1 MDSCNSSIALQFNKQ
16 RMCTLAKC
24 LTKVVSANAAASSAG
39 CVGISVVYCASPDAY
54 QYTVYQYVT
63 EQY

>member
-1 MDSCNSSIALQFNKQ
+1 MITIQTKSVYNSDVPH
-16 RMCTLAKC
+16 
-24 LTKVVSANAAASSAG
+24 TKVVSANAAASSDG
-39 CVGISVVYCASPDAY
+39 CVGTSVVYCASPDAY

>member
-1 MDSCNSSIALQFNKQ
+1 MITIQTKSMYNSNVSH
-16 RMCTLAKC
+16 
-24 LTKVVSANAAASSAG
+24 TKVVSANAAASSAG

-63 EQY
+63 DQY